1 MKNLLISLAAIA
13 LFSLGALGATDTH
26 AQTCLQV
33 GAKAGDQV
41 RLDTGSVSAFWF
53 QEMDLTVKSF
63 TEFAELQTNP
73 GGSFCGMVRVQISGN
88 LVPGGMGQHDIFLLA
103 DISLKPGTRLH
114 FNEFIFSNN
123 LFACADVAPSDTCT
137 WNGDLFRT
145 ATVGNR

>member
-1 MKNLLISLAAIA
+1 MKNLLLSLAAIT
-13 LFSLGALGATDTH
+13 LFSAGVLGATDAH

-33 GAKAGDQV
+33 GARAGDQV

-88 LVPGGMGQHDIFLLA
+88 LLPGGMGHHDIILSVDA
-103 DISLKPGTRLH
+103 SLKPGTRLH
-114 FNEFIFSNN
+114 LDEFVYSNN
-123 LFACADVAPSDTCT
+123 LFACADVGPSDTCM